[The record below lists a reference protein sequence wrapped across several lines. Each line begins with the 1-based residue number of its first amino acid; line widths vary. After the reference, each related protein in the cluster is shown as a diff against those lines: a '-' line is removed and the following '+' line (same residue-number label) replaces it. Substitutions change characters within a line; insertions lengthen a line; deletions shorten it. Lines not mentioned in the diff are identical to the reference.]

1 MRQILSY
8 LWVYAG
14 GTPTEASSM
23 KMQALFHKH
32 FEGGSFRPTTDGAD
46 SKEVVAAKIIPLIEN
61 TGGGRVFCGAP
72 VQEILYDG
80 RKAMGVTVS
89 HADKNY
95 HLISPGMLTLVI
107 LFHAYPSHLYKETS
121 AL

>member
-32 FEGGSFRPTTDGAD
+32 FEGGSFRPTADGAD
-46 SKEVVAAKIIPLIEN
+46 NQEVVAAKIIPLIEN
-61 TGGGRVFCGAP
+61 TGGGRVFCRAP

-80 RKAMGVTVS
+80 RKAT
-89 HADKNY
+89 
-95 HLISPGMLTLVI
+95 T
-107 LFHAYPSHLYKETS
+107 
-121 AL
+121 

>member
-32 FEGGSFRPTTDGAD
+32 FEGGSFRPKTDGAAD

-61 TGGGRVFCGAP
+61 TGGGRSIAGIAQHYIP
-72 VQEILYDG
+72 V
-80 RKAMGVTVS
+80 S
-89 HADKNY
+89 NY
-95 HLISPGMLTLVI
+95 KRNPL
-107 LFHAYPSHLYKETS
+107 
-121 AL
+121 